1 MVPTLVTRK
10 CTGANGK
17 ASACVAAVMTTKS
30 EEVSPYKIPSA
41 STHATDDVAP
51 RQRT

>member
-30 EEVSPYKIPSA
+30 EEVTPYKIPSA
-41 STHATDDVAP
+41 SMTWHHNHSHVST
-51 RQRT
+51 